1 LSLFER
7 SVKTLLLIATTQWL
21 SAAAVADGINLNFN
35 NADVRA
41 VLQAIADASGLNI
54 VATDSVQGAI
64 SLRLTDVPWPQALDL
79 VLASRDLDQRRFGD
93 LILVAPREELLQRDR
108 DAQMQQLQ
116 RADLEPL
123 VGESI
128 QLHYQRAEAFK
139 ALLGD
144 PAHRIL
150 SKRGAVLAD
159 PRTNRVFVQDTAQRL
174 ADIQRLIAD
183 TDVPLRQVMIEARIV
198 EATDSFG
205 RSLGVRLG
213 FNDTSNAR
221 GGVPGV
227 GGGTRVLI
235 GGGLAGGGG
244 VAGQTGQLNQPAN
257 ALAPAAQAA
266 SAATADGVSQ
276 ALLVNLPATAIR
288 GVAPGALSVSL
299 FNAGLTRFL
308 NLEVSALEAD
318 GLGRVVSSPR
328 VVAADQEEAVIEQG
342 TEVPFQLATSSGAT
356 AVTFKKATLSL
367 RVRPQIT
374 PDNHIVMNLRVNK
387 DSPNFSNT
395 TPAGPPIDTKQIQT
409 QVRIENGGTV
419 VIGGILTE
427 ARQNNSAGIPG
438 LSALPGIGRLFR
450 SRTQQQDKTE
460 LLIFVTPRIVEAP
473 PLVSPP

>member
-1 LSLFER
+1 
-7 SVKTLLLIATTQWL
+7 
-21 SAAAVADGINLNFN
+21 
-35 NADVRA
+35 
-41 VLQAIADASGLNI
+41 
-54 VATDSVQGAI
+54 
-64 SLRLTDVPWPQALDL
+64 
-79 VLASRDLDQRRFGD
+79 
-93 LILVAPREELLQRDR
+93 
-108 DAQMQQLQ
+108 
-116 RADLEPL
+116 
-123 VGESI
+123 
-128 QLHYQRAEAFK
+128 
-139 ALLGD
+139 
-144 PAHRIL
+144 
-150 SKRGAVLAD
+150 
-159 PRTNRVFVQDTAQRL
+159 
-174 ADIQRLIAD
+174 
-183 TDVPLRQVMIEARIV
+183 MIEARIV

-244 VAGQTGQLNQPAN
+244 VAAQTGQLNQPAN